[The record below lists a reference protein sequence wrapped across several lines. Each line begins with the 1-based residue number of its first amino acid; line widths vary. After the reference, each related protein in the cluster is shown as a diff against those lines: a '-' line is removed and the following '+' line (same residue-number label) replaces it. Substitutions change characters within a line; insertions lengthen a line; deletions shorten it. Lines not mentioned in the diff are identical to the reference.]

1 MKIADALQR
10 AKELGGSNLAF
21 SLMGFH
27 LKKDREWIFL
37 HKEDKL
43 DFVDEFLILL
53 DRYKNGEPL
62 QYITRSCDFLD
73 YEFEVG
79 RGVLVPRYETEIL
92 VQKVASIAKNLENIS
107 ICEIGIGSGVISISL
122 AKILKNCK
130 FTATDISEDAL
141 KYARKNI
148 SKFGVQIELFNTSF
162 LDGVEGDFDIIVSN
176 PPYIAKDYK
185 LDKWVMSEPSQA
197 LFGGEKGDE
206 ILKKIVNL
214 AKDRT
219 KFLVCEMGYDQKASL
234 SNELEKAGFKFEFYK
249 DLAGFDRG
257 FVAYR

>member
-73 YEFEVG
+73 YEFEG
-79 RGVLVPRYETEIL
+79 RRGVLVPRYETEIL
-92 VQKVASIAKNLENIS
+92 VHRVASIATHLDNIS

-122 AKILKNCK
+122 AQMLKNCI
-130 FTATDISEDAL
+130 FTAADISEDAIR
-141 KYARKNI
+141 YARNHI
-148 SKFGVQIELFNTSF
+148 SRFGVQIELFNTSF